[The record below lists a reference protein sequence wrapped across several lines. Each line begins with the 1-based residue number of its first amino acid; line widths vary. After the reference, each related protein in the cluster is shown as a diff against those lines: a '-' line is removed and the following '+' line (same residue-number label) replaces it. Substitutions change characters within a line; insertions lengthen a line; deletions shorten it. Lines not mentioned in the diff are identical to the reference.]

1 MPHTPAPAQPI
12 DPRHADQQARAQQI
26 VAALIR
32 DLQHGLGK
40 LNPLRHVEPR
50 PAAVD
55 LAASRV
61 LELLRE
67 VAREEAAAAVRAE
80 LDAADLAVLARTGDP
95 DDTPNT
101 A

>member
-1 MPHTPAPAQPI
+1 MTAARPATG
-12 DPRHADQQARAQQI
+12 RHDDQQARAQQI

-55 LAASRV
+55 LAAGRV
-61 LELLRE
+61 LDLLRE
-67 VAREEAAAAVRAE
+67 VARDVVREEATAAVRAE
-80 LDAADLAVLARTGDP
+80 LDAADLAVLARTGDH
-95 DDTPNT
+95 DDTPDL